1 MVLAIKNYIL
11 PDNTQAWTSVYV
23 FQPHFI
29 CPYPSPTSSPPP
41 KLQSVALK
49 VTLIRIK
56 QMAKT
61 ILIQDYRLH
70 ILTLRHKPTVK
81 QC

>member
-29 CPYPSPTSSPPP
+29 CPYTSPTSSPPQ

-49 VTLIRIK
+49 ATLIRIK
-56 QMAKT
+56 QMAC
-61 ILIQDYRLH
+61 YSNPRLY
-70 ILTLRHKPTVK
+70 IYLLYDANQQYSTMLM
-81 QC
+81 